1 MSHDSDGPNP
11 VWTDREIVLEYF
23 PNTHEHL
30 VPRPLRFHLKD
41 VGDGRTDVLT
51 REGERL
57 GQLTPVEPHGNPTG
71 ELCCDLC
78 QRTGTRRFLGL
89 FRFAAHDGP
98 RQRVRYLTAC
108 RDRTTCEERRIDDR
122 SLDRL
127 LSGLV

>member
-1 MSHDSDGPNP
+1 MNGDSDANTPL
-11 VWTDREIVLEYF
+11 WTDRDIVLEYF

-30 VPRPLRFHLKD
+30 VPKPLRFQLQD
-41 VGDGRTDVLT
+41 VGDGRADVLT
-51 REGERL
+51 RAGVRL

-89 FRFAAHDGP
+89 FRFATQDGSK
-98 RQRVRYLTAC
+98 QRLRYITAC
-108 RDRTTCEERRIDDR
+108 RDRDACEDRRIDDG

-127 LSGLV
+127 LRGLI